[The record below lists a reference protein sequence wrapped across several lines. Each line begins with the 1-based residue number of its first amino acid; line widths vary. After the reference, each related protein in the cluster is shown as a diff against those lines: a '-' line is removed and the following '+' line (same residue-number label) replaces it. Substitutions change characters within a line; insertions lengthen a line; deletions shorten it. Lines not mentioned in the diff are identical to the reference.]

1 VREPSRPIHDSKRRK
16 MVANEALNGL
26 YKRAQILPR
35 RKCSMAKIQSQILAT
50 IKKKVRNFLN

>member
-1 VREPSRPIHDSKRRK
+1 

-50 IKKKVRNFLN
+50 IKKKVRNFLT